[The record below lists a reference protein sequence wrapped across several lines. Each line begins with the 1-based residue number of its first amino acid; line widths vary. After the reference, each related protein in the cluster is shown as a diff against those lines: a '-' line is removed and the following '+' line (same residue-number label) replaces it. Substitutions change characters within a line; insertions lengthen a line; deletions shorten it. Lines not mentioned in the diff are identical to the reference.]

1 MNKEKKGLFLL
12 LGLLTGVVLLTAC
25 VIRSY
30 NNQSPDQ
37 YRSRREPEASPQV
50 VRGLLNESARFFTQE
65 RYPEAE
71 HSLRRV
77 LNLDRDNIMAMRM
90 LGNVYF
96 LSGRYF
102 EASNIFRAVLA
113 KHPGDPVAHAN
124 LGETLVR
131 LKWYEAGIRELLTA
145 RAIDPNQPDIDMSLS
160 RAYEELGDLAAAEEY
175 RRKASERNAEQEKSA
190 GELPPQNE
198 NQETEPSHSDSPE
211 QNHEQD

>member
-1 MNKEKKGLFLL
+1 MNREKKGLFLL

-96 LSGRYF
+96 L
-102 EASNIFRAVLA
+102 L
-113 KHPGDPVAHAN
+113 
-124 LGETLVR
+124 
-131 LKWYEAGIRELLTA
+131 
-145 RAIDPNQPDIDMSLS
+145 SLS